1 MQRAEDKMLWYA
13 LHVRTRFEKIIAQNL
28 RLKGYEEFL
37 PFYRRAVRSSAGRV
51 REIQLPLFPGYLF
64 CRFNAINRLPIL
76 VIPGV
81 NAVVGTRQDLLPVDE
96 SELDAIRAVLNSKAF
111 CEPWP
116 YLEIGQRVVVDRGPM
131 AGAEGIV
138 QILKNKYRLVIS
150 VSMLQRSVAV
160 EIDRDCLK
168 PLKQSGIPRKTEG
181 SGESRDKVLV
191 F

>member
-1 MQRAEDKMLWYA
+1 MQRAEDRILWYA

-28 RLKGYEEFL
+28 RFKGFEEFL
-37 PFYRRAVRSSAGRV
+37 PMYRRAVRTPADRV
-51 REIQLPLFPGYLF
+51 REIELPLFPGYLF

-76 VIPGV
+76 VVPGV
-81 NAVVGTRQDLLPVDE
+81 KAVVGTRKDLLPVDE
-96 SELDAIRAVLNSKAF
+96 SELDGIRAVLNSKAF

-160 EIDRDCLK
+160 EIDRECLK
-168 PLKQSGIPRKTEG
+168 PVKQSGSPRKAEG
-181 SGESRDKVLV
+181 SGESRDNVLV